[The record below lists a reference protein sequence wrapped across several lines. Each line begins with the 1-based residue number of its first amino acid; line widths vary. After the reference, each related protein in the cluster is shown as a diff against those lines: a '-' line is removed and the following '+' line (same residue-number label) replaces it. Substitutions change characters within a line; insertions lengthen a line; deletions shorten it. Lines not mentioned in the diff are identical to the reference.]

1 MNKTPSEAE
10 ALAEMLLPLVNT
22 KDTDVVFCVPSID
35 IIPVGNIIKNTNTQN
50 DMMRKINI
58 YPQIIYR
65 SVLRYFLRKIIC
77 IPQHFM
83 IIIIFSSVFSVNR
96 F

>member
-1 MNKTPSEAE
+1 
-10 ALAEMLLPLVNT
+10 
-22 KDTDVVFCVPSID
+22 
-35 IIPVGNIIKNTNTQN
+35 
-50 DMMRKINI
+50 MRKINI